1 MKTRKSSIFLLLVL
15 ALIGP
20 KTFSQDI
27 TTEGTDFWVSFIG
40 NGFDDNNNGGSPYLK
55 IQVLIS
61 SLYDCTGVIS
71 NPNSEWSESFT
82 IEANGLKFIDIPR
95 EQAYMECNENP
106 SPKNRGLHIIT
117 DQPVS
122 VYCANTAR
130 YSFDASYVLPTPA
143 LADDYIIQ
151 TYDQSIEM
159 GEHTSSFLVIAV
171 EEGATIVD
179 ITPTVRTLDGKP
191 AGQTFSIT
199 LQQGQVYQVRSNR
212 TSLTSSRD
220 LSGSRVTAHD
230 CKKIAV
236 FNGNTLTMVPADG
249 GNDSDCIFEQ
259 AMPVQAWGKQFVVTA
274 SLGRVNKDYVKIIS
288 ATNNNEIKVNGQPY
302 TTLSAN
308 EFTSFRMPETS
319 YFIEATSRCAVYLYN
334 PSQDNQYGQGAPSMV
349 WIAPI
354 EQRINELTF
363 NTFNDLDPGHVSVN
377 RHYINII
384 VKSSDANNVFLDGN
398 PIPENQFDAV
408 AGNNSYRFYRQE
420 ISHGA
425 HHLSCE
431 GGFNA
436 HVYGFGQAT
445 GYAYMVGSKA
455 ADLTTSITVN
465 EEVVNTYDTVTNCVS
480 RDITFEADIN
490 FIDYNLMWDFGDGT
504 TSSDNP
510 ATHQYED
517 NGLFEATL
525 TVTTPEPPCGGT
537 STTNTSYF
545 YINLDSDPDQEIYD
559 TVCFTV
565 PSNYTEQGFNLH
577 YETPGSYYQTIT
589 LTNESGCES
598 HATLNLTVSQ
608 LIDMATE
615 TVNEKCDFFEW
626 RGYTLTTSG
635 HYTDTVPGMT
645 TECDKV
651 YHLELDLD
659 YSPKPKISCNTQNA
673 TVFGDTVAVI
683 TNTEFFSFQYDFYVE
698 DTLNHIED
706 WEYWEWHISQPSWLI
721 EPFEKEDEP
730 NKHYCRVYVAEHC
743 DEYVEL
749 SCTVYNHCDQDS
761 TTISFYLKSS
771 FYGIDENETIP
782 SDFNIAPNPNNGTME
797 LNFENLIG
805 KTDLKV
811 FDMHGA
817 LIDQFQVNSESS
829 SYSIPY
835 QCKSLAEGLY
845 FFVATWQNTVLTKKV
860 IILQ

>member
-1 MKTRKSSIFLLLVL
+1 MKTRKSSILLLLVL

-61 SLYDCTGVIS
+61 SLYDCTGVIC

-159 GEHTSSFLVIAV
+159 GEHTSSFIVIAV

-212 TSLTSSRD
+212 TSLSSSRD

-302 TTLSAN
+302 ATLNAN
-308 EFTSFRMPETS
+308 EFISFRMPETS

-377 RHYINII
+377 LHYINII
-384 VKSSDANNVFLDGN
+384 VKSEDANNVFLDGN

-436 HVYGFGQAT
+436 HVYGFGHAT

-537 STTNTSYF
+537 SATNTSYF

-559 TVCFTV
+559 TVCFTA

-608 LIDMATE
+608 LINMATE

-635 HYTDTVPGMT
+635 HYTDTVPGMA

-698 DTLNHIED
+698 DTLNHIDD

-721 EPFEKEDEP
+721 EPFEKEDG
-730 NKHYCRVYVAEHC
+730 KHYCRVYVAERC

-761 TTISFYLKSS
+761 TTNSFYLKSS
-771 FYGIDENETIP
+771 FYGIDENETIL

-829 SYSIPY
+829 FYSIPY

-845 FFVATWQNTVLTKKV
+845 FFVATWRNTVLTKKV